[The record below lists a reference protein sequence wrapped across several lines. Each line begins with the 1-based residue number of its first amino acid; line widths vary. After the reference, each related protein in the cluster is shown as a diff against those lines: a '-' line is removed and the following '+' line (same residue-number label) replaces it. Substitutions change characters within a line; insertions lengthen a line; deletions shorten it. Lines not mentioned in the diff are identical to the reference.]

1 MLIHYRA
8 LTFSVDM
15 RLNKPQKICL
25 ERRAKELDD
34 FSDPGI
40 GSKSSYI
47 GRQLFIFIFLKG
59 LESPW
64 RLRRWRVR
72 LQYGRPRCTPGEE
85 SPGEATHMGMA
96 AHCSILAW
104 RIPWTEEPGG
114 LQSMGSQI
122 VWHDCALRALC
133 FI

>member
-47 GRQLFIFIFLKG
+47 GRQLFIFFFLKG

-64 RLRRWRVR
+64 QLRQWRVR

-85 SPGEATHMGMA
+85 SPGEATHLGMA
-96 AHCSILAW
+96 TREWLPTAVFLPGEFYGQRSLEGYS
-104 RIPWTEEPGG
+104 PWG
-114 LQSMGSQI
+114 
-122 VWHDCALRALC
+122 RK
-133 FI
+133 